1 MRSRWLGLVVVAIT
15 LGFSLW
21 AYPRLPGEV
30 NLRGGAGD
38 GTSRWF
44 ITTLIPVMI
53 VVIWGI
59 HALLPRID
67 PKGGNYAKFI
77 ETYWRIGNGSF
88 LVLGALHV
96 VVLGIGVGWD
106 LDLNRAVMVSAGILL
121 LIYGNYMRRVQ
132 PTWFFIGI
140 RTPWTLSSE
149 TVWRRTQR
157 TASWLLVLVGV
168 VTLVGSLVALRLAS
182 ALVMPALLVVALVL
196 VVQSYVLWRK
206 EQQG

>member
-1 MRSRWLGLVVVAIT
+1 
-15 LGFSLW
+15 
-21 AYPRLPGEV
+21 
-30 NLRGGAGD
+30 
-38 GTSRWF
+38 
-44 ITTLIPVMI
+44 
-53 VVIWGI
+53 
-59 HALLPRID
+59 
-67 PKGGNYAKFI
+67 
-77 ETYWRIGNGSF
+77 
-88 LVLGALHV
+88 
-96 VVLGIGVGWD
+96 
-106 LDLNRAVMVSAGILL
+106 
-121 LIYGNYMRRVQ
+121 MRRVQ